1 MRMSKLF
8 GKTLRQV
15 PADADTI
22 SHQLLL
28 RAGMIYQVATGIYS
42 YLPLGWRVLRKI
54 EGIVR
59 EEMDAAGGQELLMPA
74 LQPLEMWEE
83 SGRNRTFGKAL
94 FTLTDRR
101 ERRLCLGPTHEE
113 VVTQLAQLNIHSYR
127 DLPAI
132 PYQIQTKFRDEPR
145 PRGGL
150 LRVREFIMKDAY
162 SMDVNAEALDR
173 TYNRMIQAYTRIYER
188 CGLPTVMVEA
198 DSGAIGG
205 KHSHEFM
212 VVADSGEDEII
223 YCSKCD
229 YAANVERATFTKTKP
244 IAKERPLPLEEVST
258 PGKRTIEEVAE
269 FLQIPPS
276 RTIKSIFYSADGKL
290 VFVIIR
296 GDLEVNEVK
305 LKNTLKCVDLRL
317 ATEAEAA
324 EKGWVAG
331 FASPIGIFGTRVIA
345 DDSITLGSN
354 FVVGA
359 NKLDTHFRNANFHRD
374 FEADI
379 VTDIALARVGYQCP
393 RCDGTLL
400 SKRGI
405 EVGHTFKLGTI
416 FSEKLGAMYLDREG
430 NQKPIMMG
438 CYGIGLGRLLAAAVE
453 QNHDDRGIIW
463 PIAIAPYHIY
473 LCVLSIE
480 NSEVSQR
487 VGMLYSELR
496 RAGFEVLFDDRE
508 ESAGVKF
515 NDADLIG
522 VPIRVVVSPRTL
534 KQNSVEIKRRI
545 SSETELVPLERV
557 QDRLREL
564 LAHEWHR

>member
-28 RAGMIYQVATGIYS
+28 RAGMVHQVAAGIYS

-54 EGIVR
+54 ERIVR
-59 EEMDAAGGQELLMPA
+59 EEMDAAGGQELLLPA
-74 LQPLEMWEE
+74 LQPMEIWEE
-83 SGRNRTFGKAL
+83 SGRDMAFGKAL
-94 FTLTDRR
+94 FTLKDRR
-101 ERRLCLGPTHEE
+101 DRRLCLGPTHEE
-113 VVTQLAQLNIHSYR
+113 VITGLAHLNVHSYR
-127 DLPAI
+127 DLPAV

-145 PRGGL
+145 ARGGL

-162 SMDVNAEALDR
+162 SMDANAEALDR
-173 TYNRMIQAYTRIYER
+173 TYNRMVLAYNHIFAR
-188 CGLPTVMVEA
+188 CGLQTIMVEA

-212 VVADSGEDEII
+212 VVAETGEDEVM
-223 YCSKCD
+223 YCSKCE

-244 IAKERPLPLEEVST
+244 TAKEKPLPLEEVPT
-258 PGKRTIEEVAE
+258 PGAKTIEEVSC
-269 FLQIPPS
+269 FLNVPPS
-276 RTIKSIFYSADGKL
+276 RTLKAVFYSADGKL

-296 GDLEVNEVK
+296 GDIDVNEVK
-305 LKNTLKCVDLRL
+305 LKNTLKCFDLRL
-317 ATEAEAA
+317 ATEEELAA
-324 EKGWVAG
+324 KGIVAG
-331 FASPIGIFGTRVIA
+331 FASPIGMFGTKVIA
-345 DDSITLGSN
+345 DDSVTLGSN

-359 NKLDTHFRNANFHRD
+359 NKPDAHFKNANFHRD

-379 VTDIALARVGYQCP
+379 VTDIALAKVGYRCP
-393 RCDGTLL
+393 KCDGQLL

-416 FSEKLGAMYLDREG
+416 FSEKLEATYLDQDG
-430 NQKPIMMG
+430 TQKPIVMG
-438 CYGIGLGRLLAAAVE
+438 CYGMGLGRLVAAAVE

-463 PIAIAPYHIY
+463 PISIAPYHIY
-473 LCVLSIE
+473 LCVLSPD
-480 NSEVSQR
+480 NAEVSQS
-487 VGMLYSELR
+487 VGKLYSELR
-496 RAGFEVLFDDRE
+496 RSGFEVLFDDRE

-534 KQNSVEIKRRI
+534 KQSSAEVKRRTQKE
-545 SSETELVPLERV
+545 SELVPLDRV
-557 QDRLREL
+557 QDRLKEL
-564 LAHEWHR
+564 LAQEWHH